1 MNDFTPAPLV
11 IDDQLCKQLPNAK
24 LIYTKLREGVHI
36 AVDALEHY
44 ALYKEL
50 EKHAA
55 SYEVLFN
62 LLGYELVYNTEGFF
76 YFRYPD
82 SVTSNSLSTSRKI
95 ALMIFTLVDYLQDN
109 NFDPSSMI
117 QEQQIELSLFEK
129 TQECFKDLYTQADM
143 AAPQD
148 LTSLLEWMS
157 KRGFCQIFNDTH
169 VKFCKPIERFLA
181 ATEAIATQ
189 KMIDKQPEPTVESAE
204 QHPDSKMT
212 ASEED

>member
-1 MNDFTPAPLV
+1 MNDITPAPLV
-11 IDDQLCKQLPNAK
+11 LDDQLTKQLPNAK

-50 EKHAA
+50 ENHAA

-62 LLGYELVYNTEGFF
+62 LLGYELVYNAEGFF

-82 SVTSNSLSTSRKI
+82 SVTSNSMSTSRKI
-95 ALMIFTLVDYLQDN
+95 ALLIFTLVDYLQDN

-117 QEQQIELSLFEK
+117 QDQQIELSLFEK

-148 LTSLLEWMS
+148 LTNLLEWMS
-157 KRGFCQIFNDTH
+157 KRGFCQIINDTH

-181 ATEAIATQ
+181 ATEAIANQQAT
-189 KMIDKQPEPTVESAE
+189 DK
-204 QHPDSKMT
+204 HT
-212 ASEED
+212 APSEESNEQPIDNALTESQED